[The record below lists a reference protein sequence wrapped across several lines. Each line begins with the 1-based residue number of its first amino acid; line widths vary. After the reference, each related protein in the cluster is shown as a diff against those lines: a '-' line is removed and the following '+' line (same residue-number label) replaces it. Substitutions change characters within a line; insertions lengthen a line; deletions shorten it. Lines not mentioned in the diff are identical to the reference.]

1 MSGNTARSQNMI
13 GFQAHSHA
21 HAITSHTVVFV
32 RGIFGHVNME
42 AHTGCGTSGGTAFE
56 RSRAESKGRVEAI
69 AGSDH
74 TGLRL
79 LFAFGAQRTDEALVF
94 ADATIDNGGGSRGGG
109 GLGGGGVRSDQRPAS
124 HARTRR
130 GAY

>member
-1 MSGNTARSQNMI
+1 MSGNAARPQNMI

-42 AHTGCGTSGGTAFE
+42 AHTGCGASGGTAFE

-94 ADATIDNGGGSRGGG
+94 ADATINDGGTTTGGGF
-109 GLGGGGVRSDQRPAS
+109 
-124 HARTRR
+124 R
-130 GAY
+130 GAAGAKYSPPSSSHRP